1 MAKDSGFNLV
11 EMLNRRSKEQL
22 KGEGAEEEGG
32 EEVMVRGKGVVAA
45 FDSWEAFLGALDMS
59 RASYVGEV

>member
-22 KGEGAEEEGG
+22 KGEGEEE
-32 EEVMVRGKGVVAA
+32 ERPTIKSQV
-45 FDSWEAFLGALDMS
+45 DN
-59 RASYVGEV
+59 

>member
-22 KGEGAEEEGG
+22 KGEGEGAEEERKAEG
-32 EEVMVRGKGVVAA
+32 RL
-45 FDSWEAFLGALDMS
+45 WIRS
-59 RASYVGEV
+59 RKARRS